1 MIDYIQ
7 TFYSVLVKLF
17 YVLFFCFLYIPLFN
31 KCNLKKKIKK
41 NGKTKII
48 SQPKS
53 VLAFTY
59 LILLFILFKCFTFK
73 MVLFTIISI
82 LIGSLVLFDKLS
94 PKLDEILYKF
104 NKSDIMILCW
114 KLLHTIFAVINIIT
128 QPLFSIINEKINKK
142 ILMMKKFIIQVA
154 NLSDGDNSAEILN
167 KELLK
172 ISDDISTMS
181 DYIFKSKYEDN
192 KKNIKTLT
200 NETDIMSDIKTN
212 DCITTNENNQDNN
225 TSSKQNME
233 KKINEINKVIDTSNV
248 DSCDDLTF
256 TENTN

>member
-1 MIDYIQ
+1 
-7 TFYSVLVKLF
+7 
-17 YVLFFCFLYIPLFN
+17 
-31 KCNLKKKIKK
+31 LKKKIKK
-41 NGKTKII
+41 NGKIKII

-73 MVLFTIISI
+73 IVLFIIISI
-82 LIGSLVLFDKLS
+82 IIGSLVLFDRLS
-94 PKLDEILYKF
+94 PKMDEILYKF

-114 KLLHTIFAVINIIT
+114 KLLHTIFAVINIMT

-142 ILMMKKFIIQVA
+142 ILMIQNFITQIT
-154 NLSDGDNSAEILN
+154 NLGDNSSEIF
-167 KELLK
+167 K

-181 DYIFKSKYEDN
+181 DYIFKSNNGKTI
-192 KKNIKTLT
+192 KNIKKSI
-200 NETDIMSDIKTN
+200 NETETMSDIKTN
-212 DCITTNENNQDNN
+212 ESITTNENNQESN

-233 KKINEINKVIDTSNV
+233 KKINDINKIIDISNV
-248 DSCDDLTF
+248 DSCDDLTL